1 MNIVII
7 GAGIVGA
14 SAAFHLARQGARPTI
29 IDANLDGRA
38 TAAGAGIICPWVKN
52 LEDETFYR
60 LYAGGGEYYP
70 DLVAALAEAGETDLG
85 YRQSG
90 AMLVSP
96 DPRDLAA
103 MERSVRQRNAPAM
116 RAVSRLSAVEAQ
128 TLFPPLA
135 DRLGAI
141 HIEGGARVDG
151 RLLAAA
157 LLRAAQRFGASVLQG
172 HAAPVIQADRV
183 VGVEVNGERIT
194 ADTLI
199 VTAGA
204 WVNQVLNLSLPVEP
218 QRGQITHLRLEGT
231 DTSAWPVILPQSS
244 HYIVAFDHGRI
255 VAGATR
261 EHGSGFDYRVTAAG
275 QAEVLHEALR
285 IAPGLG
291 AATLIETRV
300 GFRPLGTETRPLLG
314 WVRPIKGLAV
324 GNGFGPSGLTMG
336 PFAGRLLA
344 ELVAGDATSLDLAP
358 FDPMRRHAKAPVN
371 QDDLR

>member
-7 GAGIVGA
+7 GAGIMGA
-14 SAAFHLARQGARPTI
+14 SAAFHLARMGATPTI

-70 DLVAALAEAGETDLG
+70 DLVAALAEAGATDLG

-90 AMLVSP
+90 AMLVSA

-103 MERSVRQRNAPAM
+103 MERAVRQRVATAMGEVTRLAP
-116 RAVSRLSAVEAQ
+116 VEARS
-128 TLFPPLA
+128 LFPPLA

-141 HIEGGARVDG
+141 HVAGGARVDG
-151 RLLAAA
+151 RLLTAAM
-157 LLRAAQRFGASVLQG
+157 LRAAEHDGATVLQG
-172 HAAPVIQADRV
+172 HAIPVIESGRV
-183 VGVEVNGERIT
+183 VGVDLNGERIAT
-194 ADTLI
+194 DRLI

-204 WVNQVLNLSLPVEP
+204 WVNRVLNLSLPIEP
-218 QRGQITHLRLEGT
+218 QRGQITHLRLDGA

-244 HYIVAFDHGRI
+244 HYIVAFDQGRI

-261 EHGSGFDYRVTAAG
+261 EHGSGFDYRVTAGG
-275 QAEVLHEALR
+275 QADVLHEALR
-285 IAPGLG
+285 VAPGLAG
-291 AATLIETRV
+291 ATLIETRI
-300 GFRPLGTETRPLLG
+300 GFRPLGTEARPLLG
-314 WVRPIKGLAV
+314 WVKGIAGLAV
-324 GNGFGPSGLTMG
+324 GNGLGPSGLTMG

-344 ELVAGDATSLDLAP
+344 ELVTGEATSIDLAP
-358 FDPMRRHAKAPVN
+358 FDPMRRPAERATN
-371 QDDLR
+371 QDDMR